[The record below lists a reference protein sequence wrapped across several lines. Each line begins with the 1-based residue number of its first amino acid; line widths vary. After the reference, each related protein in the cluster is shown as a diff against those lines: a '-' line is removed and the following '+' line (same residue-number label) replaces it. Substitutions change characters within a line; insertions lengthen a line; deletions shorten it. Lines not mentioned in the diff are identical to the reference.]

1 MSFYNNRNLR
11 VEEFWKLPSVKLREL
26 ASYASTSTADKRLAT
41 GIANQKDG
49 LSRAPSIRENR
60 AKALNYIIF
69 ALKGQEGTLGAM
81 GYRAIP
87 GNTDLTSEEYQSIQA
102 AIKNARDAVTAALHC
117 VERVSKAKSKKQKNQ
132 QENDDALHS
141 NL

>member
-1 MSFYNNRNLR
+1 MSFYNNKKPQVEYYWRLSVDTLR
-11 VEEFWKLPSVKLREL
+11 AIAKDIKESSVN
-26 ASYASTSTADKRLAT
+26 KRLAT

-49 LSRAPSIRENR
+49 LRRAPSIKENR

-69 ALKGQEGTLGAM
+69 ALKGQAGTLGGM
-81 GYRAIP
+81 GYRFNTR
-87 GNTDLTSEEYQSIQA
+87 NTDLTSEEYQSIQA

>member
-49 LSRAPSIRENR
+49 LSRAPSIKENR
-60 AKALNYIIF
+60 AKALNYMIF

-81 GYRAIP
+81 GYRAAP
-87 GNTDLTSEEYQSIQA
+87 GNTDLTSYEYHTIQA

-117 VERVSKAKSKKQKNQ
+117 VERISKAKSKKQQKKD
-132 QENDDALHS
+132 EVFEKLIGS
-141 NL
+141 L